1 MSQTLRVSSSY
12 EHALQSLYWDIGIR
26 GIRVDTS
33 VLAKASA
40 IADAEIARNLAI
52 ASKQWSCPV
61 FIGAENNP
69 SFGESD
75 EEDEEP
81 PAEQAGGAVN
91 INATQGKYALLAKLK
106 DLGYNIPKITKK
118 NEEGDYEQKDSTGEL
133 AIQRMLSENQF
144 NYPGGDPALRAVLK
158 VRELG
163 KLKTSYL
170 NARLLRRRD
179 SDFFICTYNV
189 AGTVTGRRSSRRHP
203 FGFGNNAQNTP
214 KHSSTAG
221 LFREC
226 LVARESQILLFVDQ
240 IQAEDWPVNALAE
253 NYNALK
259 DLDSGAD
266 RHSALA
272 SFIMQRRIPAKG
284 DPDWDEAQY
293 GMYRFVGKKARHAN
307 NYGMEAPRFAD
318 VLAQEL
324 PEFYVPIG
332 TCKAIL
338 EAVDKADPQIKGVF
352 HAYVRAALSSERIL
366 RTPAPFLRERQFLSV
381 RPTESPNSQR
391 IKEAFAFIPQSTV
404 ADNTGFAILDLEA
417 NAKGAVI
424 QEGHDS
430 VVQDIPDTYDS
441 VYKTLCT
448 TRVAF
453 DRFICFHNGIKLNI
467 PIEAEV
473 GYNFK
478 DTVKIKAFTLAG
490 VKEAMDKLRENA
502 KRVATFQVAVGA

>member
-1 MSQTLRVSSSY
+1 MIPMLRVSSSY
-12 EHALQSLYWDIGIR
+12 EHALQSCYWDIGIR
-26 GIRVDTS
+26 GIRVDPTA
-33 VLAKASA
+33 LARAA
-40 IADAEIARNLAI
+40 GIVDAEITRSLAI
-52 ASKQWSCPV
+52 ASKQWGCPV

-69 SFGESD
+69 ED
-75 EEDEEP
+75 EEDYEP
-81 PAEQAGGAVN
+81 EPEAPGGAVN
-91 INATQGKYALLAKLK
+91 INATQGRYALLAKLK
-106 DLGYNIPKITKK
+106 DLGYNVPKITKK

-170 NARLLRRRD
+170 NARMLRRGE
-179 SDFFICTYNV
+179 SYFFICTYNV

-203 FGFGNNAQNTP
+203 FGFGNNAQNAP

-226 LVARESQILLFVDQ
+226 LVARPGQILLFADQ

-253 NYNALK
+253 NYNALR
-259 DLDSGAD
+259 DLDAGVD

-284 DPDWDEAQY
+284 DPDWDESLY

-324 PEFYVPIG
+324 PEFHVPIS
-332 TCKAIL
+332 TCKVIL

-352 HAYVRAALSSERIL
+352 HAYIRAALSKERVL
-366 RTPAPFLRERQFLSV
+366 TTPAPFLRERQFLSI
-381 RPTESPNSQR
+381 RPTESPNSQK
-391 IKEAFAFIPQSTV
+391 IKEALAFIPQSTV
-404 ADNTGFAILDLEA
+404 ADNTGYAVLQLESTSR
-417 NAKGAVI
+417 GSIV

-430 VVQDIPDTYDS
+430 IVQDIPDTYDS
-441 VYKTLCT
+441 VYGALV
-448 TRVAF
+448 RVCDAF
-453 DRFICFHNGIKLNI
+453 DRKISFHNGIELNI
-467 PIEAEV
+467 PI
-473 GYNFK
+473 
-478 DTVKIKAFTLAG
+478 
-490 VKEAMDKLRENA
+490 
-502 KRVATFQVAVGA
+502 